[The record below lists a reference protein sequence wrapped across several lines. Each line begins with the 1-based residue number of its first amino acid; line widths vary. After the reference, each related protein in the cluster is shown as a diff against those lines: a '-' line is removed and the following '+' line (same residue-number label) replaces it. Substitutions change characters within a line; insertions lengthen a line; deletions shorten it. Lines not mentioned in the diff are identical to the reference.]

1 MIVPF
6 AAGGPTDVIARIVT
20 GHMAQT
26 LGQSI
31 IIENVV
37 GAGGTTATTR
47 AARAANDG
55 YTLITGHMGTHAASV
70 PLYPNLAYHPE
81 KDFEPVALLAGT
93 PILILARKDFAPK
106 DLKEFVAYV
115 KANADKVNAAHAGI
129 GSVSH
134 VSCEL
139 LNSIL
144 DVKPVGV
151 PFNGTGP
158 AMNALVGGQVDYMCD
173 QIVNAVPQINGGTI
187 KAYAIATPERNP
199 SLPNVPTT
207 AEAGLPAF
215 QAQAWNA
222 IFAPKGTPAPIVA
235 RLNAAAAKAL
245 DDENVRKRLL
255 DLGSVIPGPLERTPE
270 ALATLVKDEIAK
282 WIARAQAGEL
292 INAIKQIGKG
302 RSTRFRP
309 LSFAER
315 IIIFRGIIGGSRIGA
330 VDCSLRPLNSP
341 SLERPE
347 DLARHEPVPRPAR
360 TDSRRRRGEARPHR
374 HRHAVDLRPS
384 DALQSGGRLSDA
396 DHQEA
401 AAEVDRARAAVVP
414 DGRHQ
419 HQISARTTASRSG
432 TNGPT
437 PMAISARSMARSG
450 APGRRRTAAASTR
463 SPTSST

>member
-1 MIVPF
+1 MNWYGRSLTGACFAALCAFVAPVQAQNYPTRSITMIVPF
-6 AAGGPTDVIARIVT
+6 AAGGPTDVVARIVT
-20 GHMAQT
+20 AHMAQT
-26 LGQSI
+26 FGQSI

-55 YTLITGHMGTHAASV
+55 HTLITGHMGTHAASV

-93 PILILARKDFAPK
+93 PILILARKDFPPK

-134 VSCEL
+134 VSCQL

-144 DVKPVGV
+144 DIKPIGV

-173 QIVNAVPQINGGTI
+173 QIVNAVPQINAGTI

-199 SLPNVPTT
+199 SLPNVPTS

-222 IFAPKGTPAPIVA
+222 VFAPKGTPAPVIT

-245 DDENVRKRLL
+245 DDEGTRKRLL
-255 DLGSVIPGPLERTPE
+255 ELGSVIPPPADRTPE
-270 ALATLVKDEIAK
+270 ALAMLVKNEIAK
-282 WIARAQAGEL
+282 W
-292 INAIKQIGKG
+292 
-302 RSTRFRP
+302 T
-309 LSFAER
+309 
-315 IIIFRGIIGGSRIGA
+315 A
-330 VDCSLRPLNSP
+330 VLK
-341 SLERPE
+341 
-347 DLARHEPVPRPAR
+347 PA
-360 TDSRRRRGEARPHR
+360 T
-374 HRHAVDLRPS
+374 
-384 DALQSGGRLSDA
+384 
-396 DHQEA
+396 
-401 AAEVDRARAAVVP
+401 
-414 DGRHQ
+414 
-419 HQISARTTASRSG
+419 
-432 TNGPT
+432 
-437 PMAISARSMARSG
+437 
-450 APGRRRTAAASTR
+450 
-463 SPTSST
+463 